1 MATQGG
7 QGRMRTERT
16 IDLGHITLLV
26 SMGGGLW
33 GSQVK
38 FNSNQKSGIL
48 VRSMGVHKE
57 KAVGGRGDC

>member
-1 MATQGG
+1 
-7 QGRMRTERT
+7 MRTERT